1 MTSKNDQ
8 TPKEDGDFRYFLLAV
23 RTGTDFIETATL
35 SAAEIPLQVMSTLG
49 VSADTTDAARTTTRD
64 ISHGVHGT
72 VDNIAEQIASAVS
85 KQVALAG
92 DIASS
97 AAKTVKKD

>member
-1 MTSKNDQ
+1 MTSKSD
-8 TPKEDGDFRYFLLAV
+8 PKNKDEGDFRYFLLAV

-35 SAAEIPLQVMSTLG
+35 SAAEIPLTVMSTLG
-49 VSADTTDAARTTTRD
+49 VSAETTDSARATTRD

-72 VDNIAEQIASAVS
+72 VDSIAEQIASAVS